1 METAGWGVHLATFV
15 VCVWALLHRSK
26 GNKRPINWPML
37 LVAIALFVVGS
48 LDIALNL
55 YHVLEAFVFYTG
67 SGGPTAEL
75 DTISNWVNVLR
86 SSNTFLQTLIA
97 DGALIY
103 RCYVIYNRRWIV
115 IALPILIWMADTAVS
130 VVEIYYTSTIDM
142 STSLPDASK
151 PQPFAKSY
159 ILLAFVQNVTT
170 TGLIVYRIAKIHSAS
185 ARYFSTTSRGS
196 GGSGMALARVNR
208 ILVES
213 ALLYTIFVTLTLIVE
228 FANSNGVYG
237 VSSLMVQIAG
247 VQFDLIIIRIG
258 RGIAAEHVQTTATMD
273 VSTHLQLR
281 VRKETTVNRFQGS
294 DTAACLDE
302 NFTQPDFEGSGVVKN
317 ASFGTDIEQQ
327 FNQ

>member
-1 METAGWGVHLATFV
+1 
-15 VCVWALLHRSK
+15 
-26 GNKRPINWPML
+26 
-37 LVAIALFVVGS
+37 
-48 LDIALNL
+48 L

-67 SGGPTAEL
+67 SGGAAAEL
-75 DTISNWVNVLR
+75 DAISNWVNVLR
-86 SSNTFLQTLIA
+86 SSNNFLQTLIA

-103 RCYVIYNRRWIV
+103 RCYVIYSRSWII
-115 IALPILIWMADTAVS
+115 IALPTLIWMADTAVS

-159 ILLAFVQNVTT
+159 ILLAFVQNVMT
-170 TGLIVYRIAKIHSAS
+170 TGLIVYRIWRIHSAS

-247 VQFDLIIIRIG
+247 VQFDLIIIRVG
-258 RGIAAEHVQTTATMD
+258 RGIAAEHVQTSATMEI
-273 VSTHLQLR
+273 STHLQLG
-281 VRKETTVNRFQGS
+281 VRKDTTVDDLRS
-294 DTAACLDE
+294 DTIARTDRSIS
-302 NFTQPDFEGSGVVKN
+302 QSDFSGSGVVKK
-317 ASFGTDIEQQ
+317 ASFMTDVEPQYD
-327 FNQ
+327 